1 MGARSEKLDI
11 INSLYK
17 KSDKEKREG
26 VGGGGRRKVGVGCSD
41 LRQGH

>member
-1 MGARSEKLDI
+1 MGASSEKLDI

-26 VGGGGRRKVGVGCSD
+26 VGGGEEEGRCWM
-41 LRQGH
+41 

>member
-1 MGARSEKLDI
+1 MRARSEKLDI

-26 VGGGGRRKVGVGCSD
+26 VGGGRRKVGVGCSD